1 MIDIRNYINWILS
14 INQVDQIFES
24 KNLNYE
30 GNIDTLTSIYTYLKD
45 KLNKDLNDSLNF
57 DGKNESYNQVLSEEI
72 ILLSKYKMLF
82 NILPLVYRGNKN
94 IYKLENGFKSDVI
107 NIKYLK
113 GDYFKYE
120 CFDILFTRISLM
132 VNFNNVMHNIDEL
145 KKNM

>member
-82 NILPLVYRGNKN
+82 NILPLVYRDNKN
-94 IYKLENGFKSDVI
+94 IYKLENEFKSDVI
-107 NIKYLK
+107 NIKY
-113 GDYFKYE
+113 Y
-120 CFDILFTRISLM
+120 SQ
-132 VNFNNVMHNIDEL
+132 
-145 KKNM
+145 KKTK

>member
-1 MIDIRNYINWILS
+1 MENVFELVQSTEKKIDEYIGGLSFQSSLIDIRNYINWILS

-82 NILPLVYRGNKN
+82 IRPLAKVKTAS
-94 IYKLENGFKSDVI
+94 I
-107 NIKYLK
+107 
-113 GDYFKYE
+113 
-120 CFDILFTRISLM
+120 
-132 VNFNNVMHNIDEL
+132 
-145 KKNM
+145 